1 MGAFGKWWDISG
13 IRVGCLEESGRIGWV
28 LYFKKFECCFVERS
42 LKKLVLIDVD
52 VEDLMEGRDWGR

>member
-1 MGAFGKWWDISG
+1 M
-13 IRVGCLEESGRIGWV
+13 EESGRIGWV